1 MKPNTTIVADARKTR
16 LSPRNRLDWYL
27 LAIVVLISCIA
38 IIPFYLLVL
47 LALKSPI
54 GGLAAI
60 RLVPDFHF
68 VNFITAWQRSAL
80 GKAMFN
86 SLVMTAGGVGLL
98 VFLSSMA
105 GYTIA
110 RFPGKLNRTI
120 FTILLLCMMI
130 PGIINTVPLYTLLIR
145 LKGINTY
152 WAMICVMAVN
162 AMPFAIFL
170 YSSFIRAMPIS
181 LEESAIIDGCSW
193 FEAFWR
199 ITFPL
204 IGPVTSSVVILQGL
218 GMWNN
223 YAQAVFFLQDKAHRN
238 IPLSISLFFQQYG
251 ADWPLMAAAA
261 FLGLLPAVAAFLVF
275 QRYFV
280 EGITAGALKG

>member
-1 MKPNTTIVADARKTR
+1 MRTLK
-16 LSPRNRLDWYL
+16 PRNALNWYL
-27 LAIVVLISCIA
+27 SIVVVCIALLA
-38 IIPFYLLVL
+38 IIPFYLLIL
-47 LALKSPI
+47 LALKSPV
-54 GGLAAI
+54 GGLVSL
-60 RLVPDFHF
+60 RLIPDFHF
-68 VNFITAWQRSAL
+68 VNFVAAWERSSL
-80 GKAMFN
+80 GKAMVN
-86 SLVMTAGGVGLL
+86 SLIMTVGGVGLL
-98 VFLSSMA
+98 VFLSAMA

-110 RFPGKLNRTI
+110 RFTGRLNRTI
-120 FTILLLCMMI
+120 FGIMLLCMMI

-152 WAMICVMAVN
+152 WAMICVMATN

-170 YSSFIRAMPIS
+170 YASFIRAMPLS
-181 LEESAIIDGCSW
+181 LEESAVIDGCSW

-204 IGPVTSSVVILQGL
+204 IGPVTASVVILQGL

-238 IPLSISLFFQQYG
+238 IPLAISLFFQQYG
-251 ADWPLMAAAA
+251 ANWPLMAAAA
-261 FLGLLPAVAAFLVF
+261 FLGLLPAVAAFLAF
-275 QRYFV
+275 QKYFV